1 MSTVA
6 ITFADELR
14 ARGDDALASIFKLR
28 PDLVSPVPN
37 DFSALAARATST
49 PSLVRALDSI
59 NMWHYQIIEA
69 ACALPEPFKKSEI
82 VAVTSEETAFAL
94 DHLWQMGLL
103 YKEGNNYRTPTNLKM
118 LIGDEPAGLGP
129 IAVKKFDFS
138 ILKEIPKASEEVLA
152 KLTWGP
158 PRGQIGNIKKPGNAI
173 GWLLDNG
180 VLVALDSNTVALPR
194 DVAIKLRGGK
204 IHKDMVSKAPNLIGK
219 EVVQKQIDLA
229 AIANI
234 STILRWCEE
243 LLHNLSDE
251 PPTALRTGG
260 LGVRDLKKIAEH
272 LGIDE
277 TCAGFV
283 AELCYLGGLLV
294 IDSDDQIL
302 PTSAF
307 DIWLTKSAEER
318 WYSLV
323 VLWLDTSR
331 VSGLIGKNSDKNVAP
346 LGPEL
351 DRAGASLIRR
361 STLKVLND
369 NPQLTP
375 DVKSLQEIVKWI
387 NPQRANNDYVEWT
400 LREAEWLGIT
410 GQGALSTFG
419 SNLLN
424 EKEVLEIESAL
435 PKPVDHILIQADN
448 SAVAPGPLTPELA
461 SEMGTIADIESRGG
475 ATVYRFSD
483 SSIRRGLDHGKTGD
497 QIKTFLSKI
506 SKTPMPQP
514 LEYLITDIA
523 KRHGRLRVGSAHT
536 YIRCE
541 DEDLVQQILH
551 DKKCE
556 HLRLRKIAP
565 QVLVTDFELAEVI
578 GELREFGYLPAAEN
592 SGGVL
597 LSQPNLR
604 RSKSRPKPPRIIS
617 EFTAPKDA
625 IVTAAVKTIRAG
637 ERSKKVESIIP
648 GTSSNETLAL
658 INQYINEGKSL
669 IISYADNN
677 GGVSNRIIEPIS
689 ISLGTLTARDET
701 SDEILQFRIPRIN
714 GVAPSL
720 TKSENKADLDL

>member
-14 ARGDDALASIFKLR
+14 ARADDALASIFKLR

-82 VAVTSEETAFAL
+82 VSVTSEETAFAL

-204 IHKDMVSKAPNLIGK
+204 IHKEMVSKAPNLIGK

-541 DEDLVQQILH
+541 DEGLVQQILH

>member
-14 ARGDDALASIFKLR
+14 ARADDALASIFKLR

-138 ILKEIPKASEEVLA
+138 ILKEIPKVSEEVLA

-541 DEDLVQQILH
+541 DEGLVQQILH

-637 ERSKKVESIIP
+637 ERSKKVEPIIP

>member
-14 ARGDDALASIFKLR
+14 ARADDALASIFKLR

-204 IHKDMVSKAPNLIGK
+204 IHKEMVSKAPNLIGK

-251 PPTALRTGG
+251 PPMALRTGG

-331 VSGLIGKNSDKNVAP
+331 VSGLIGKISDKNVAP

-541 DEDLVQQILH
+541 DEGLVQQILH

-637 ERSKKVESIIP
+637 ERSKKVEPIIP

>member
-14 ARGDDALASIFKLR
+14 ARADDALASIFKLR

-82 VAVTSEETAFAL
+82 VSVTSEETAFAL

-180 VLVALDSNTVALPR
+180 VLVALDSNPVALPR

-204 IHKDMVSKAPNLIGK
+204 IHKEMVSKAPNLIGK

-283 AELCYLGGLLV
+283 TELCYLGGLLV

-331 VSGLIGKNSDKNVAP
+331 VSGLIGKISDKNVAP

-541 DEDLVQQILH
+541 DEGLVQQILH

-617 EFTAPKDA
+617 ECTAPKDA

-637 ERSKKVESIIP
+637 ERSKKVEPIIP

>member
-14 ARGDDALASIFKLR
+14 ARADDALASIFKLR

-204 IHKDMVSKAPNLIGK
+204 IHKEMVSKAPNLIGK

-331 VSGLIGKNSDKNVAP
+331 VSGLIGKISDKNVAP

-541 DEDLVQQILH
+541 DEGLVQQILH

-637 ERSKKVESIIP
+637 ERSKKVEPIIP

>member
-14 ARGDDALASIFKLR
+14 ARADDALASLFKLR

-82 VAVTSEETAFAL
+82 VSVTSEETAFAL

-204 IHKDMVSKAPNLIGK
+204 IHKEMVSKAPNLIGK
-219 EVVQKQIDLA
+219 ELVQKQIDLA

-541 DEDLVQQILH
+541 DEGLVQQILH

-637 ERSKKVESIIP
+637 ERSKKVEPIIP

>member
-14 ARGDDALASIFKLR
+14 ARADDALASIFKLR

-541 DEDLVQQILH
+541 DEGLVQQILH

-637 ERSKKVESIIP
+637 ERSKKVEPIIP

-658 INQYINEGKSL
+658 IHQYINEGKSL

>member
-14 ARGDDALASIFKLR
+14 ARADDALASIFKLR

-204 IHKDMVSKAPNLIGK
+204 IHKEMVSKAPNLIGK
-219 EVVQKQIDLA
+219 EVVPKQINLA

-331 VSGLIGKNSDKNVAP
+331 VSGLIGKISDKNVAP

-541 DEDLVQQILH
+541 DEGLVQQILH

-637 ERSKKVESIIP
+637 ERSKKVEPIIP

>member
-14 ARGDDALASIFKLR
+14 ARADDALASIFKLR

-82 VAVTSEETAFAL
+82 VSVTSEETAFAL

-103 YKEGNNYRTPTNLKM
+103 YKEGNNYRTPTNLKI

-204 IHKDMVSKAPNLIGK
+204 IHKEMVSKAPNLIGK

-541 DEDLVQQILH
+541 DEGLVQQILH

-637 ERSKKVESIIP
+637 ERSKKVEPIIP

>member
-14 ARGDDALASIFKLR
+14 ARADHALASIFKLR

-103 YKEGNNYRTPTNLKM
+103 YKEGNNYRTPTNLKI

-204 IHKDMVSKAPNLIGK
+204 IHKEMVSKAPNLIGK

-331 VSGLIGKNSDKNVAP
+331 VSGLIGKISDKNVAP

-361 STLKVLND
+361 STLKVLQD
-369 NPQLTP
+369 NPRLTP
-375 DVKSLQEIVKWI
+375 DIKSLQEIVKWI

-419 SNLLN
+419 SNLLS
-424 EKEVLEIESAL
+424 EKEELEIESAL

-541 DEDLVQQILH
+541 DEGLVQQILH

-578 GELREFGYLPAAEN
+578 GELREFGYLPAVEN

-637 ERSKKVESIIP
+637 ERSKKVEPIIP

>member
-14 ARGDDALASIFKLR
+14 ARADDALASIFKLR

-82 VAVTSEETAFAL
+82 VSVTSEETAFAL

-204 IHKDMVSKAPNLIGK
+204 IHKEMVSKAPNLIGK

-277 TCAGFV
+277 SCAGFV

-331 VSGLIGKNSDKNVAP
+331 VSGLIGKISDKNVAP

-369 NPQLTP
+369 NPQLMP

-435 PKPVDHILIQADN
+435 PRPVDHILIQADN

-541 DEDLVQQILH
+541 DEGLVQQILH

>member
-14 ARGDDALASIFKLR
+14 ARADDALASLFKLR

-82 VAVTSEETAFAL
+82 VSVTSEETAFAL

-204 IHKDMVSKAPNLIGK
+204 IHKEMVSKAPNLIGK
-219 EVVQKQIDLA
+219 ELVQKQIDLA

-369 NPQLTP
+369 NPQLMP

-435 PKPVDHILIQADN
+435 PNPVDHILIQADN

-514 LEYLITDIA
+514 LEYLIADIA

-541 DEDLVQQILH
+541 DEGLVQQILH

-565 QVLVTDFELAEVI
+565 QVLVTDFELTEVI

-637 ERSKKVESIIP
+637 ERSKKVDPIIP

-701 SDEILQFRIPRIN
+701 SDEILQFRIPGIN

>member
-14 ARGDDALASIFKLR
+14 ARADDALASIFKLR

-541 DEDLVQQILH
+541 DEGLVQQILH

-637 ERSKKVESIIP
+637 ERSKKVEPIIP

>member
-1 MSTVA
+1 MSTLA

-14 ARGDDALASIFKLR
+14 ARSDEDLASLFQYR
-28 PDLVSPVPN
+28 PDLLSPVPN
-37 DFSALAARATST
+37 DFSSLAARASST
-49 PSLVRALDSI
+49 PSLVRALDCL
-59 NMWHYQIIEA
+59 NLWHYQIIEA
-69 ACALPEPFKKSEI
+69 ACLLPEPFKKSELMLI
-82 VAVTSEETAFAL
+82 TSEETAFAL
-94 DHLWQMGLL
+94 DYLWQMGLL
-103 YKEGNNYRTPTNLKM
+103 YKEGNNFRTLTNLK
-118 LIGDEPAGLGP
+118 LLFGNEPAGLGP
-129 IAVKKFDFS
+129 VSVGKVDFS
-138 ILKEIPKASEEVLA
+138 KLKDIPKASSDVLT

-158 PRGQIGNIKKPGNAI
+158 PRGAITNIKKPGSAI
-173 GWLLDNG
+173 GWLLENNI
-180 VLVALDSNTVALPR
+180 LVALDSHTVALPR
-194 DVAIKLRGGK
+194 EFGIKLRGGK
-204 IHKDMVSKAPNLIGK
+204 IHKELITKAGDLDGK
-219 EVVQKQIDLA
+219 KIEQKQIDLA

-251 PPTALRTGG
+251 PPTALRNGG
-260 LGVRDLKKIAEH
+260 IGVRDLKRIAEH

-277 TCAGFV
+277 VCAGFV
-283 AELCYLGGLLV
+283 AELCYLGGLVV
-294 IDSDDQIL
+294 IDPDDQIL

-331 VSGLIGKNSDKNVAP
+331 VSGLIGKVIDKNIAP

-361 STLKVLND
+361 TTLKVLLENL
-369 NPQLTP
+369 NTAPQLA
-375 DVKSLQEIVKWI
+375 SLQKIVKWW
-387 NPQRANNDYVEWT
+387 NPQRANDDFVEWN

-410 GQGALSTFG
+410 GQGGLSTFG
-419 SNLLN
+419 SNLLT
-424 EKEVLEIESAL
+424 EEAVLGVEASL

-448 SAVAPGPLTPELA
+448 SAVAPGPLTAELSA
-461 SEMGTIADIESRGG
+461 EMGTIADIESRGG
-475 ATVYRFSD
+475 ATVYRFSEA
-483 SSIRRGLDHGKTGD
+483 SIRRGLDHGKTGD
-497 QIKTFLSKI
+497 QIRTFLIKT

-514 LEYLITDIA
+514 LDYLITDVA

-541 DEDLVQQILH
+541 DEGLVQQILH
-551 DKKCE
+551 DKNCE
-556 HLRLRKIAP
+556 HLRLRKIAT
-565 QVLVTDFELAEVI
+565 QVLVTDLELTEVI
-578 GELREFGYLPAAEN
+578 NELREFGYLPAAEN
-592 SGGVL
+592 ASGVL

-604 RSKSRPKPPRIIS
+604 RAKSRPKPPRIIS
-617 EFTAPKDA
+617 ELTSPKEGV
-625 IVTAAVKTIRAG
+625 ILSAVKAIRAG
-637 ERSKKVESIIP
+637 ERSRKVEPIVS

-658 INQYINEGKSL
+658 INQYISQKRTL

-701 SDEILQFRIPRIN
+701 TGEQVQFRIPRIN

-720 TKSENKADLDL
+720 TISENKADLDL

>member
-14 ARGDDALASIFKLR
+14 ARTDDALASIFKLR

-204 IHKDMVSKAPNLIGK
+204 IHKEMVSKAPNLIGK

-251 PPTALRTGG
+251 PPMALRTGG

-277 TCAGFV
+277 SCAGFV

-331 VSGLIGKNSDKNVAP
+331 VSGLIGKISDKNVAP

-369 NPQLTP
+369 NPQLMP

-435 PKPVDHILIQADN
+435 PRPVDHILIQADN

-514 LEYLITDIA
+514 LDYLITDIA

-541 DEDLVQQILH
+541 DEGLVQQILH

-637 ERSKKVESIIP
+637 ERSKKVEPIIP